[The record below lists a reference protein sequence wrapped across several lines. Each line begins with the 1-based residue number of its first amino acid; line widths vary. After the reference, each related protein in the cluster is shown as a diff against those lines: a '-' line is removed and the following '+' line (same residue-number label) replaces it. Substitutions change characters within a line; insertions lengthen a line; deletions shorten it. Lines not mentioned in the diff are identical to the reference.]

1 MQPSTLAVS
10 HPPVTLSGMEFATVL
25 AQPSHP
31 GGEAS
36 APGDARTRRSARVY
50 LWRRAV
56 VVAALVCLLWGA
68 LWGVFQLGGFV
79 GERLVAPALGTAP
92 VPVVDGPQTG
102 S

>member
-1 MQPSTLAVS
+1 
-10 HPPVTLSGMEFATVL
+10 MEFATVP
-25 AQPSHP
+25 AQPSHRGVAAP
-31 GGEAS
+31 V
-36 APGDARTRRSARVY
+36 PGDARTRRSARVY

-68 LWGVFQLGGFV
+68 LWGVFQLGGYV

-92 VPVVDGPQTG
+92 VPVVDGSQAD